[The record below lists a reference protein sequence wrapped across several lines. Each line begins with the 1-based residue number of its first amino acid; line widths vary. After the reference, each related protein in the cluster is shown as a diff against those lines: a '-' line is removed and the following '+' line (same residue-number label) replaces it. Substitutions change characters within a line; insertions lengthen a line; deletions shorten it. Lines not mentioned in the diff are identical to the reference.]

1 MTLGEKL
8 QYLRKEKGISQE
20 QLAGIF
26 FDACLICAVH
36 KDYEEKKILQAAY
49 AYECVRGE
57 FTLAGEVR
65 GTRTET
71 GRERSGRE

>member
-1 MTLGEKL
+1 MVSWNQIKEDFDMTLGEKL

-36 KDYEEKKILQAAY
+36 KDYEEKKILQAA
-49 AYECVRGE
+49 VQKD
-57 FTLAGEVR
+57 
-65 GTRTET
+65 
-71 GRERSGRE
+71 